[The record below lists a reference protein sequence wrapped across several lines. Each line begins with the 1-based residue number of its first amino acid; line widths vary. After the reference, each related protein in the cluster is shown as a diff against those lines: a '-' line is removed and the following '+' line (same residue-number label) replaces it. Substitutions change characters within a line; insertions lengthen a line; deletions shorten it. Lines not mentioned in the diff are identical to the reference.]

1 MKQTSKLKMRRARFI
16 FIMVLPAILFPMIF
30 TYYPMIKGSLMA
42 FQSYNLMNV
51 KNIKWVGLDNFS
63 KLFAHNTS
71 NTFYSTMLN
80 TVKWVGISLFV
91 QFTVG
96 FAMALL
102 LKKKFKGSGLYQGLI
117 FFPWA
122 VSGFIIGIMWRWM
135 FNGTSGVINDLLIR
149 IHLIG
154 QPVGWLA
161 SKNTALY
168 SCIIANIW
176 YGIPFFTI
184 MITAALRGVS
194 EDLYEA
200 GAGFGH
206 FQKLLADFPVEK
218 LHETIRDFHKAGS
231 GTDIRELEQKRQKV
245 RDKISE
251 KNDRLSVSGS
261 LKAPEKK
268 TIDPKKLKKGDLVK
282 IVSMGLKGTVS
293 TLPDAKGS
301 LFVQCGIIRTQA
313 NINDLILTQEN
324 DVTGP
329 ANLKLGRTGAG
340 KMKMSKSLSI
350 STEINLLGMTTDEAL
365 AQLDKYLDDAYLAHL
380 PSVRIVHGKGT
391 GALRSAVQRYLR
403 QVNYVESFRLGEHG
417 EGDAGVTIATFKK

>member
-1 MKQTSKLKMRRARFI
+1 MRRARFI

-51 KNIKWVGLDNFS
+51 KNIKWVGLENFS

-102 LKKKFKGSGLYQGLI
+102 LKKKFKGSSLYQGLI

-135 FNGTSGVINDLLIR
+135 FNGTSGVINDLLMR
-149 IHLIG
+149 IHLIS

-200 GAGFGH
+200 ADVDGASPPNLPSPIFWI
-206 FQKLLADFPVEK
+206 LTSIL
-218 LHETIRDFHKAGS
+218 S
-231 GTDIRELEQKRQKV
+231 
-245 RDKISE
+245 
-251 KNDRLSVSGS
+251 LSVSYNSSNLSVLTIPGATAFTRICSGASS
-261 LKAPEKK
+261 LAA
-268 TIDPKKLKKGDLVK
+268 DLVM
-282 IVSMGLKGTVS
+282 VMTA
-293 TLPDAKGS
+293 P
-301 LFVQCGIIRTQA
+301 FV
-313 NINDLILTQEN
+313 E
-324 DVTGP
+324 
-329 ANLKLGRTGAG
+329 
-340 KMKMSKSLSI
+340 
-350 STEINLLGMTTDEAL
+350 E
-365 AQLDKYLDDAYLAHL
+365 
-380 PSVRIVHGKGT
+380 
-391 GALRSAVQRYLR
+391 
-403 QVNYVESFRLGEHG
+403 
-417 EGDAGVTIATFKK
+417 